1 MGLKI
6 GILLGD
12 DIGHEVVPECVKV
25 MKAAAARAGL
35 ADRLVDTLPIG
46 KHGHEQH
53 GNTLPAVTEAA
64 LRNLDGW
71 IMGPIGHA
79 AYPRNDPTWVM
90 PAVRKKFELFAAVR
104 PSRSYPNINS
114 IHKDVDIVF
123 VRELTEGMLYSETVV
138 AGAPEF
144 RPNDDIT
151 VAMRV
156 ITRKGSNR
164 VAREAFEI
172 ARTRPRKKVTAAHK
186 EPVYRLACG
195 MFAEECRKVAREYP
209 DVTFEEAMI
218 DTISMKLVM
227 APQQYDVVVTTNQFG
242 DILTDIGAGL
252 VGGLGLAPGLCVG
265 EKQAMAQATHGSAPD
280 IAGPQHRQSLRH
292 DRVGADADGLPRPQ
306 AQRTEGDRSRRLHA
320 GGDRQGHHARQAS
333 DQGPGRQSQHP
344 GHGKCHRG
352 SGAAISRRKTETGS
366 VMYNL
371 HLSAE
376 QLEIR
381 DTVRDFVTREIKPV
395 ALKADR
401 LDVQDRSLLTAQLDA
416 ASQLGLRTLALSEAL
431 GGAGADALTSL
442 HRDRGTG
449 GGRCR
454 HRRRCLSETSRLAHL
469 LFDRAMNDAQRDQVP
484 AEISRRRPLSSR
496 FRRLRRPIR
505 GWA

>member
-1 MGLKI
+1 LKV

-25 MKAAAARAGL
+25 MKAAAGRSGL
-35 ADRLVDTLPIG
+35 AVDWSTHPIG

-53 GNTLPAVTEAA
+53 GNTLPDVTETA

-104 PSRSYPNINS
+104 PSRSYPNIKS
-114 IHKDVDIVF
+114 IHKDVDIAF

-156 ITRKGSNR
+156 ITRKGSSR

-227 APQQYDVVVTTNQFG
+227 APQQYDVVVTSNQFG

-280 IAGPQHRQSLRH
+280 IAGRNVANPYAMIVSGQMLMAFLGRKHKEPK
-292 DRVGADADGLPRPQ
+292 ATA
-306 AQRTEGDRSRRLHA
+306 AA
-320 GGDRQGHHARQAS
+320 GYMQ
-333 DQGPGRQSQHP
+333 
-344 GHGKCHRG
+344 
-352 SGAAISRRKTETGS
+352 AAIDKVITQGK
-366 VMYNL
+366 Y
-371 HLSAE
+371 
-376 QLEIR
+376 
-381 DTVRDFVTREIKPV
+381 
-395 ALKADR
+395 
-401 LDVQDRSLLTAQLDA
+401 LTKD
-416 ASQLGLRTLALSEAL
+416 L
-431 GGAGADALTSL
+431 GGSASTQDMGNAI
-442 HRDRGTG
+442 
-449 GGRCR
+449 
-454 HRRRCLSETSRLAHL
+454 
-469 LFDRAMNDAQRDQVP
+469 AQAVMQ
-484 AEISRRRPLSSR
+484 
-496 FRRLRRPIR
+496 
-505 GWA
+505 